1 MDVRELYRDAESI
14 QVETPGA
21 HDVIGLEKDP
31 RKAGKSSGIS
41 HFGFRLVSPNDVSAA
56 AKQAEAAGGHVLR
69 QGEFVPGEPYP
80 FVADPDGH
88 EVEIWYEWSSG
99 PFDSRAMDRLSSSPL
114 QIDLPA
120 ERSYCCPTNLM
131 PLIERQRIASGA
143 RPLIYIIA
151 C

>member
-1 MDVRELYRDAESI
+1 MVRTYGLTHLALAVRDPERSVQFCRELFGVRELYRDAESI

-69 QGEFVPGEPYP
+69 QGEFVPGGPYRL
-80 FVADPDGH
+80 VADPDDY
-88 EVEIWYEWSSG
+88 EVEIWYE
-99 PFDSRAMDRLSSSPL
+99 
-114 QIDLPA
+114 
-120 ERSYCCPTNLM
+120 
-131 PLIERQRIASGA
+131 
-143 RPLIYIIA
+143 
-151 C
+151 